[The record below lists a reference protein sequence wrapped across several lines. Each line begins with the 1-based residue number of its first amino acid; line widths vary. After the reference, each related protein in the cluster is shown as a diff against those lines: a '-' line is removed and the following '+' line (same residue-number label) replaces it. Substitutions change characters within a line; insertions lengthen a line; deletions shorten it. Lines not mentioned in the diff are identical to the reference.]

1 MILYAAAILFDVAFF
16 TLLGTRL
23 AREIRAG
30 RQQGHRKDHPQAGEK

>member
-30 RQQGHRKDHPQAGEK
+30 RRLENGKEHTDPKAS

>member
-23 AREIRAG
+23 AREIRAARMQENG
-30 RQQGHRKDHPQAGEK
+30 KKDLQAGRK

>member
-16 TLLGTRL
+16 ALLGTRL

-30 RQQGHRKDHPQAGEK
+30 RLQGKGKRNPETDRK